1 VAVPLPEVLIET
13 AVPAI
18 TFEGA
23 RSSALCAQDKAA
35 RQRTPTGTPQPRH
48 ILRFA
53 QTVLVDD
60 DMKVLDL
67 SRERFRDF
75 NRERLCGLRK

>member
-1 VAVPLPEVLIET
+1 MRIGLGPLQ
-13 AVPAI
+13 A
-18 TFEGA
+18 
-23 RSSALCAQDKAA
+23 
-35 RQRTPTGTPQPRH
+35 
-48 ILRFA
+48 
-53 QTVLVDD
+53 VLVDD